1 MTPANWA
8 VKAAK
13 FVGTKFTLTLLTLI
27 LSFILA
33 LKDKELLAWAGVI
46 TPILAFYLG
55 ANVYQK
61 QILLKNGKDVQE

>member
-1 MTPANWA
+1 MKWA
-8 VKAAK
+8 VRAINFA
-13 FVGTKFTLTLLTLI
+13 GTKFTLTVLTLI

-61 QILLKNGKDVQE
+61 QVLLKHGKDQTEG